1 MTDQVEQDV
10 ELDEDETE
18 IEEAHDPKNAE
29 LQSVK
34 ATASAAAAG
43 KGQTPLRRGD
53 KRNSEPSNLKT
64 RAGLMNAVFQGMSQ
78 MSKENLQGL
87 LTKMKE
93 DIDGGDDEAAV
104 VAESEYDFSDDLNA
118 LVSEEATLSEGFKDK
133 AAVIF
138 EAAIKSKISVEID
151 RLEEQYKTELDEEI
165 TRTKEELVEKVDGY
179 LNYVV
184 ENWMEEN
191 KLAIQAGLRTEIA
204 EGFMG
209 KLKDLFEESYIEVP
223 ESKVDLVDGLVEQ
236 VEELE
241 ESLNDQTG
249 RFIKMQEELEQYKRY
264 EVIREHAKGLADTE
278 IERLAQLSE
287 DIDFEDEE
295 TFSAKVKT
303 IKESYFKKSTTT
315 AQSEDWTDDADDTV
329 DGVLSDSMA
338 MYLQALRKS
347 N

>member
-10 ELDEDETE
+10 ELNEDETE
-18 IEEAHDPKNAE
+18 VVEAHDPKNAE

-34 ATASAAAAG
+34 ATAAAADAG
-43 KGQTPLRRGD
+43 KGQTPLRKGD
-53 KRNSEPSNLKT
+53 KRNSEPSQLKT
-64 RAGLMNAVFQGMSQ
+64 KAALMNAVFQGMSG

-87 LTKMKE
+87 LSKMNE
-93 DIDGGDDEAAV
+93 GQEEGGDEAAV
-104 VAESEYDFSDDLNA
+104 VAESEYDFSEDLNA
-118 LVSEEATLSEGFKDK
+118 LVAEEATLSEGFKDK

-138 EAAIKSKISVEID
+138 EAAIKSKISSEID
-151 RLEEQYKTELDEEI
+151 RLEEQYQTELDEEI

-209 KLKDLFEESYIEVP
+209 KLKDLFTESYIEVP
-223 ESKVDLVDGLVEQ
+223 ESKIDLVDGLVEQ

-241 ESLNDQTG
+241 IQLNGQTG
-249 RFIKMQEELEQYKRY
+249 KFIEMQEELEAYKRY
-264 EVIREHAKGLADTE
+264 EVIREHAYGLADTE
-278 IERLAQLSE
+278 IEKLAQLSE

-303 IKESYFKKSTTT
+303 IKESYFKKSTAT
-315 AQSEDWTDDADDTV
+315 AQSEDWDDDADETA
-329 DGVLSDSMA
+329 DGDISDSMA

-347 N
+347 